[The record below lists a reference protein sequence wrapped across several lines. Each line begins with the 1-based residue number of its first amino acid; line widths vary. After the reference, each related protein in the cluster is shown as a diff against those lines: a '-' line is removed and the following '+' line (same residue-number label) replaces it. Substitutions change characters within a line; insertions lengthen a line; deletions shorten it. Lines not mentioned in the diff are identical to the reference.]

1 MPDRRRITG
10 RLALGVLVL
19 LAAPA
24 AGCRT
29 LSPPEVAAVAGD
41 AASQIR
47 AALAASADGWNRGDL
62 DAHLAPYA
70 DTATFMTSGG
80 PERGRARTREL
91 LERAFWSGGRPKQ
104 QLDFSELDVRPLG
117 GSHALVTG
125 RFRLSGGGEAEKT
138 GRFSLVWGRTAE
150 GWRILHDHSS

>member
-1 MPDRRRITG
+1 MPDGRRVRR
-10 RLALGVLVL
+10 RLALGALLL
-19 LAAPA
+19 LAAP

-41 AASQIR
+41 AGSQIR
-47 AALAASADGWNRGDL
+47 AALAASAEGWNRGDL

-70 DTATFMTSGG
+70 DTATFMTSRG

-91 LERAFWSGGRPKQ
+91 LERSFWTGGRPRQ
-104 QLDFSELDVRPLG
+104 QLDFSELEVRPLG
-117 GSHALVTG
+117 ATHALVTG

>member
-10 RLALGVLVL
+10 RLALGALVL

-29 LSPPEVAAVAGD
+29 LSRPEVAAVAGD
-41 AASQIR
+41 AASEIR
-47 AALAASADGWNRGDL
+47 AALAASAEGWNRGDL

-70 DTATFMTSGG
+70 DTATFMTASG
-80 PERGRARTREL
+80 PVRGRSRTREL
-91 LERAFWSGGRPKQ
+91 LERSFWTNGRPRQ
-104 QLDFSELDVRPLG
+104 QLDFSELEVRPLG

-125 RFRLSGGGEAEKT
+125 RFRLRGGGEAEKT

-150 GWRILHDHSS
+150 GWQILHDHSS